1 MQAAAEN
8 LYLLSSDFE
17 IREEAIRRRDYYN
30 YVHSLEEEIAK
41 KEAALDEKEAEKEA
55 ALAEM
60 DTALDEKDKEIAELK
75 RIIEELKK

>member
-41 KEAALDEKEAEKEA
+41 KDATLAEKEAEKEA
-55 ALAEM
+55 AIN
-60 DTALDEKDKEIAELK
+60 EKDKEIAELK
-75 RIIEELKK
+75 KIIEELKK